1 MLQAGDSYTS
11 FINKLKSEKIS
22 LPPHNPR
29 QRQQTLATSSTNTND
44 SSTTVGR
51 PFVPPI
57 CAPAQTRDIP
67 VSTAASNDEVGKCAY
82 WPICKKNRRDCGGYS
97 KDLCRT
103 YGINGTETSPSE
115 KQLQQQIRL
124 HTWSDHWKKRKCW
137 YPYCGNAVDC
147 GGASRDKCSTYGI
160 GGTTTQ
166 PSESELKD
174 AKAKA
179 KREAEKTRKHRKR
192 NSIIT

>member
-1 MLQAGDSYTS
+1 MT
-11 FINKLKSEKIS
+11 
-22 LPPHNPR
+22 R

-103 YGINGTETSPSE
+103 YGINGTETS
-115 KQLQQQIRL
+115 
-124 HTWSDHWKKRKCW
+124 D
-137 YPYCGNAVDC
+137 GNNC
-147 GGASRDKCSTYGI
+147 NNK
-160 GGTTTQ
+160 
-166 PSESELKD
+166 
-174 AKAKA
+174 
-179 KREAEKTRKHRKR
+179 
-192 NSIIT
+192 

>member
-1 MLQAGDSYTS
+1 MIKPAVRRWQINLQARLVLLQSGDSYTS

-67 VSTAASNDEVGKCAY
+67 VSTAASMMKWG
-82 WPICKKNRRDCGGYS
+82 
-97 KDLCRT
+97 
-103 YGINGTETSPSE
+103 SE
-115 KQLQQQIRL
+115 F
-124 HTWSDHWKKRKCW
+124 
-137 YPYCGNAVDC
+137 
-147 GGASRDKCSTYGI
+147 I
-160 GGTTTQ
+160 GQ
-166 PSESELKD
+166 S
-174 AKAKA
+174 A
-179 KREAEKTRKHRKR
+179 KRIVVTVVGIAKIFAERMVLMVLKR
-192 NSIIT
+192 HHQRNNCNNK